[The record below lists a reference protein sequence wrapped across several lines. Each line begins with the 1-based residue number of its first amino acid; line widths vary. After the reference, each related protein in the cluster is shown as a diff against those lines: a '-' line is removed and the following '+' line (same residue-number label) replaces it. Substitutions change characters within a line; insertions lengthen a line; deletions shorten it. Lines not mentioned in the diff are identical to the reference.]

1 MLSEWLK
8 WTKKQKKLRTAE
20 NNSALRKMSLY
31 YDQTIRE
38 LKRNG
43 KAYDM
48 QGFFKYYGIYNAY
61 LELRHATVYIVN
73 AKKKGK
79 HENSSRL
86 DRNEDVDEAEKVGK
100 ILIDAMMKYLLDG
113 AEMGEIVEP
122 ATYYHA

>member
-73 AKKKGK
+73 AKKK
-79 HENSSRL
+79 ENMKTLLGSIETKMWMKPRKS
-86 DRNEDVDEAEKVGK
+86 EK
-100 ILIDAMMKYLLDG
+100 Y
-113 AEMGEIVEP
+113 
-122 ATYYHA
+122 

>member
-1 MLSEWLK
+1 MAKHMTCKDFSSI
-8 WTKKQKKLRTAE
+8 TAYTMHIL
-20 NNSALRKMSLY
+20 NSDTPPYTSL
-31 YDQTIRE
+31 
-38 LKRNG
+38 
-43 KAYDM
+43 M
-48 QGFFKYYGIYNAY
+48 P
-61 LELRHATVYIVN
+61 
-73 AKKKGK
+73 KKGK